1 MDFSQAMHEFG
12 DGFTQHYAS
21 HVPSADH
28 MAFLMG
34 IGYANNVM
42 YNPYAPEDF
51 LELGLSTYDE
61 LLVDR
66 ESVPPS
72 IAKKLIKSNYNITSH
87 HIFHSVAEDDI
98 EDILLSSPQGHK
110 ICSHPQMSEELM
122 KKAML
127 MGTSFK
133 ENVALNVNAT
143 PEILRYIYN
152 SSKSHNMPKVVANPN
167 CPIDI
172 IEENIDT
179 LGVMWMTDNPALTHD
194 VMKSIVDKKLHHEK
208 GKNPFLLECSS
219 VDEEIIRYVYDNDH
233 SEKGMKLVATH
244 PHTPHDIVMELF
256 NSGNMQNKLLAH
268 PNMDRVTIMDFLRS
282 VPQDN
287 YSKAFKI
294 GSGVVNIGSEVV
306 TFQELNRMLS
316 NPQLT
321 IDDLHEISN
330 YDINF
335 NWGMGVLEN
344 PHMSHELALDIIN
357 GDNFRADSYTAYMLG
372 GLEFPI
378 NQPYLSMDIAM
389 AVMDK
394 GSIIGSPILSQV
406 LCNSLN

>member
-1 MDFSQAMHEFG
+1 MDFSQAMEDFG
-12 DGFTQHYAS
+12 DGFTSHYAS

-42 YNPYAPEDF
+42 SNPYAPEGF
-51 LELGLSTYDE
+51 LELGLSKYDE
-61 LLVDR
+61 SLVDR
-66 ESVPPS
+66 ESLPPS
-72 IAKKLIKSNYNITSH
+72 IAKKLIKSNYHISSPLILHNI
-87 HIFHSVAEDDI
+87 AEDDI
-98 EDILLSSPQGHK
+98 EDILLSTSQGHK

-127 MGTSFK
+127 MGRPFK
-133 ENVALNVNAT
+133 QNVALNVNAT
-143 PEILRYIYN
+143 PEILRYIYD
-152 SSKSHNMPKVVANPN
+152 SSPSYNMPKVIANPN

-179 LGVMWMTDNPALTHD
+179 LGVLWMTDNPALTHD

-208 GKNPFLLECSS
+208 GNSFLLQCSS

-256 NSGNMQNKLLAH
+256 NSGNMQNTLLAH
-268 PNMDRVTIMDFLRS
+268 PNMDRVTIMNFLRS
-282 VPQDN
+282 VPQDD

-294 GSGVVNIGSEVV
+294 GNGVVNIGSEIV
-306 TFQELNRMLS
+306 TYQELNGMFS

-335 NWGMGVLEN
+335 NWGMGILEN
-344 PHMSHELALDIIN
+344 PNMSHELALDIIN
-357 GDNFRADSYTAYMLG
+357 GDNFRADGYTTYIFG
-372 GLEFPI
+372 GLDFPI

-389 AVMDK
+389 AVVDK
-394 GSIIGSPILSQV
+394 SIKIGSPILSQV

>member
-12 DGFTQHYAS
+12 DGFTHHYAS

-72 IAKKLIKSNYNITSH
+72 IAKKLIKSNYHITSPL
-87 HIFHSVAEDDI
+87 IFHSVAEDDI
-98 EDILLSSPQGHK
+98 EDILLSSSQGHK
-110 ICSHPQMSEELM
+110 ICSHPQRSEELM
-122 KKAML
+122 KKAVL
-127 MGTSFK
+127 MGTAFK
-133 ENVALNVNAT
+133 KNVALNVNAT

-152 SSKSHNMPKVVANPN
+152 SSQSHNVPKVVANPN

-179 LGVMWMTDNPALTHD
+179 LGVLWMMDNPALTHD
-194 VMKSIVDKKLHHEK
+194 VMKSIVDKKLHHGK
-208 GKNPFLLECSS
+208 GHSFLLQCSS

-233 SEKGMKLVATH
+233 SEEGMKLVATH

-256 NSGNMQNKLLAH
+256 NSGNMQSTLLAH
-268 PNMDRVTIMDFLRS
+268 PNMDRVTIMNFLRS
-282 VPQDN
+282 VPQDD

-294 GSGVVNIGSEVV
+294 GNGVVNIGSEIV
-306 TFQELNRMLS
+306 TFQELNGMFS

-330 YDINF
+330 YDIYF
-335 NWGMGVLEN
+335 HWGMGVLKN

-357 GDNFRADSYTAYMLG
+357 GGNFRADGYTTYILG
-372 GLEFPI
+372 LDFPI

-389 AVMDK
+389 AVVDK
-394 GSIIGSPILSQV
+394 SISIGSPILSQV

>member
-1 MDFSQAMHEFG
+1 MDFSQAMEKFG

-72 IAKKLIKSNYNITSH
+72 IAKKLIKSNDHITSPF
-87 HIFHSVAEDDI
+87 IFHSVAEDDI

-110 ICSHPQMSEELM
+110 ICSHPQMSEKLM

-152 SSKSHNMPKVVANPN
+152 SSKNHTMPKVVANPN

-208 GKNPFLLECSS
+208 GNSFLLQCSS

-233 SEKGMKLVATH
+233 SEKGMTLVATH
-244 PHTPHDIVMELF
+244 PHTPQDIVVELF
-256 NSGNMQNKLLAH
+256 NSGNMQSTLLAH

-282 VPQDN
+282 VPQDD

-294 GSGVVNIGSEVV
+294 GNGVVNIGSEIV
-306 TFQELNRMLS
+306 TFQELNGMFS

-335 NWGMGVLEN
+335 HWGMGVLEN

-357 GDNFRADSYTAYMLG
+357 GGNFRADDYTTYIFG
-372 GLEFPI
+372 GLDFPI

-389 AVMDK
+389 AVVDK
-394 GSIIGSPILSQV
+394 SIRIGSPILSQV

>member
-12 DGFTQHYAS
+12 DGFTRHYAS

-34 IGYANNVM
+34 IGYAKNVM
-42 YNPYAPEDF
+42 SNPYAPEGF
-51 LELGLSTYDE
+51 LELGLSKYDE

-72 IAKKLIKSNYNITSH
+72 IAKKLIKNNYNISPPILH
-87 HIFHSVAEDDI
+87 NIAEDDI
-98 EDILLSSPQGHK
+98 EDILFSTSQGHK

-122 KKAML
+122 KKAVL
-127 MGTSFK
+127 MGRPFK
-133 ENVALNVNAT
+133 QYLALNVNAT
-143 PEILRYIYN
+143 PEILRYIYD
-152 SSKSHNMPKVVANPN
+152 SSPSYNMPKVIANPN

-179 LGVMWMTDNPALTHD
+179 PGVLWMMDNPALTHD
-194 VMKSIVDKKLHHEK
+194 VMKSIVDKKLHHGK
-208 GKNPFLLECSS
+208 GFPFLLECSS

-233 SEKGMKLVATH
+233 SEEGMKLVATH

-256 NSGNMQNKLLAH
+256 NSGNMQSTLLAH

-294 GSGVVNIGSEVV
+294 GSGVVNIGSEIV
-306 TFQELNRMLS
+306 TFQELNRMFS

-321 IDDLHEISN
+321 IDDLHEVSN

-335 NWGMGVLEN
+335 NWGMGIFEN
-344 PHMSHELALDIIN
+344 PHMSHELALKIIS

-394 GSIIGSPILSQV
+394 GSIIGSSLLSQV

>member
-1 MDFSQAMHEFG
+1 MDFSQAMEKFG
-12 DGFTQHYAS
+12 DGFTRHYAS

-34 IGYANNVM
+34 IGYASNVM
-42 YNPYAPEDF
+42 SNPYAPECF
-51 LELGLSTYDE
+51 LELGLSKYDE

-66 ESVPPS
+66 ESLPPS
-72 IAKKLIKSNYNITSH
+72 IAKKLIKSNYHISSPFILHNI
-87 HIFHSVAEDDI
+87 AEDDI
-98 EDILLSSPQGHK
+98 EDILLSTSQGHK

-127 MGTSFK
+127 MGRPFK
-133 ENVALNVNAT
+133 QNLALNVNAT
-143 PEILRYIYN
+143 PEILRYIYD
-152 SSKSHNMPKVVANPN
+152 SSPSYNVPKVIANPN

-179 LGVMWMTDNPALTHD
+179 FGVLSMMDNPALTHD

-208 GKNPFLLECSS
+208 GNSFLLQCSS

-233 SEKGMKLVATH
+233 SEEGRALVATH

-256 NSGNMQNKLLAH
+256 NSGNMRSRLWSH

-282 VPQDN
+282 VPQDD
-287 YSKAFKI
+287 YSKSLKNGGEI
-294 GSGVVNIGSEVV
+294 VNVGFDRV
-306 TFQELNRMLS
+306 TFNELNGMLS

-335 NWGMGVLEN
+335 HWGMGILEN
-344 PHMSHELALDIIN
+344 PNMSHELALDIIN
-357 GDNFRADSYTAYMLG
+357 GDNFRADNYTTYILG

-389 AVMDK
+389 AVVGK
-394 GSIIGSPILSQV
+394 CSTIGSSLLSQV

>member
-1 MDFSQAMHEFG
+1 MDFSQAMEEFG

-28 MAFLMG
+28 MAFMMG

-42 YNPYAPEDF
+42 SNPYAPEDF
-51 LELGLSTYDE
+51 LELGLSNYDY

-72 IAKKLIKSNYNITSH
+72 IAKKLIKSNYHITSPL
-87 HIFHSVAEDDI
+87 IFHSVAEDDI
-98 EDILLSSPQGHK
+98 EDILLSSSQGHK

-127 MGTSFK
+127 MGRPFK

-152 SSKSHNMPKVVANPN
+152 SSQSHTMSNVIANPN

-179 LGVMWMTDNPALTHD
+179 LGVLLIADNPALTHD
-194 VMKSIVDKKLHHEK
+194 VMKSIVDKKLHHEE
-208 GKNPFLLECSS
+208 KNPFLLQCSS

-256 NSGNMQNKLLAH
+256 NSGNMQPTLLAH
-268 PNMDRVTIMDFLRS
+268 PNMDRVTIMNFLRS
-282 VPQDN
+282 VPQDD

-294 GSGVVNIGSEVV
+294 GNGVVNIGSEIV
-306 TFQELNRMLS
+306 TYQELNGMFS

-335 NWGMGVLEN
+335 LWGMGVLEN
-344 PHMSHELALDIIN
+344 PNMSHELALDIIN
-357 GDNFRADSYTAYMLG
+357 GDNFRADGYTTYIFG
-372 GLEFPI
+372 GLDFPI

-389 AVMDK
+389 AVVNK
-394 GSIIGSPILSQV
+394 SIKIGSPILSQV